1 MAVDEKEAA
10 LRDENRRGVYILN
23 NPGTMSIRRRS
34 SQSRTATLA
43 PQPAPAHV
51 DPVAHLAGEYPGV
64 FVADVRSSTYFCL
77 VCKQNLPGLF
87 HAALVGS

>member
-1 MAVDEKEAA
+1 MAVDEEEAA

-34 SQSRTATLA
+34 SQSRTVTLA

-64 FVADVRSSTYFCL
+64 CVADVKSSTYFCL
-77 VCKQNLPGLF
+77 VCFQTAGGDCK
-87 HAALVGS
+87 AAVKD